1 MSALLSLEPA
11 LRRPLLDLVVRV
23 ARAESI
29 IDPSQ
34 LAAVRGAQV
43 ALGLVESGLVASGL
57 VASGLVASGLVASGV
72 GDIALHPATGEW
84 RALRDA
90 PEAERSLAYALARWV
105 ALADGVL
112 DDAEAALLASLRA
125 ELRLADPA
133 VRLAESIAND
143 VTLRVRRE
151 SLPAHRAFTL
161 IALASARH
169 AVRRRHLRAAA

>member
-29 IDPSQ
+29 IDPAQ

-43 ALGLVESGLVASGL
+43 ALGLVDAALDDVALRS
-57 VASGLVASGLVASGV
+57 
-72 GDIALHPATGEW
+72 ATGEW
-84 RALRDA
+84 HALSDA
-90 PEAERSLAYALARWV
+90 PDCERSLAYAVARWV

-112 DDAEAALLASLRA
+112 DDAEAALLAQLRA
-125 ELRLADPA
+125 ELRLGDAA
-133 VRLAESIAND
+133 VRLAESIANA
-143 VTLRVRRE
+143 VAFRVRNE
-151 SLPAHRAFTL
+151 STPPHRAFTS
-161 IALASARH
+161 IALACARH